1 MRSRV
6 LWWAVRG
13 RSTSAARLRGVP
25 MCKEI
30 VVLDTPLAGTGQCAE
45 GTFAVPECKYDAQR
59 GVLRCKG

>member
-1 MRSRV
+1 
-6 LWWAVRG
+6 
-13 RSTSAARLRGVP
+13 